1 MNKHFISAGHIEN
14 ISQHIDCKLN
24 DILNKIYNN
33 NSIFLKPITSA
44 ELQNY
49 INSLKPTQSC
59 GVDNISNKVLKEI
72 GQFILLPLLRIFNLS
87 LSCGSFPDL
96 MKIAKITP
104 IFKSGDKLDMCNYRP
119 ISLLTSC
126 RILLGKAI
134 NSKLIKFFKKNKL
147 LYEHQHG
154 FRKNH
159 FTTTAILKLT
169 NIIKNNMDKSQFTVG
184 VFLDLSKAF
193 DVVPHD
199 ILLEKLNNYGIRGKA
214 HDLLKSYLDNSSM
227 LTYLDLN
234 LHSLRLPLVYPRDP
248 FLGQLYF

>member
-1 MNKHFISAGHIEN
+1 MLIYNKTEISTIMNKHFISAGHIEN

-147 LYEHQHG
+147 LY
-154 FRKNH
+154 
-159 FTTTAILKLT
+159 
-169 NIIKNNMDKSQFTVG
+169 
-184 VFLDLSKAF
+184 
-193 DVVPHD
+193 
-199 ILLEKLNNYGIRGKA
+199 
-214 HDLLKSYLDNSSM
+214 
-227 LTYLDLN
+227 
-234 LHSLRLPLVYPRDP
+234 
-248 FLGQLYF
+248 